1 MENSNQVVAIQ
12 TRPQKVFTA
21 GKKVNNM
28 MVKSSKIPQSIL
40 ECSELNDSIRRIL
53 PQTYNFEIHKCIH
66 QIRSMPQRSQRIGL
80 QLPEGL
86 QMFAM
91 ALSAIFTQYLYYD
104 YDGNND
110 NNNNTGQDNTIDDDR
125 VVDVVVLA
133 DVTYGACCIDDFT
146 ASALGCDVLI
156 HYGHSCLVPI
166 TTTSLVKKVIYVFV
180 DIRFDITHFQRTFN
194 RHFIDSQINSSSGS
208 STHDD
213 TKSDDVRHNSD
224 GSGRSNNNSKRKLRV
239 VLVGT
244 IQFASSLH
252 LIAEQMA
259 EYCHVTIPQA
269 RPLSRGEILGCT
281 SPTLNGMGNKSSLS
295 GGGGCGDDK
304 DDERIDL
311 IIYIGDGRFHLESM
325 MIANPQYLDRF
336 YKYDPYECKFTKE
349 GYEYVQMTSMRR
361 DAIELARSMTTITS
375 TSTTTSQSNS
385 DEEQRRPVWAL
396 LVGTLGRQGSPA
408 VVKHLKQ
415 KIKTRGYRCVQI
427 LISEVSIDKLKQ
439 FEDKV
444 DVFVQTSCPR
454 LSIDWGYLFPKPLL
468 TPYEATVALMEPD
481 EYRQSRPSW
490 MKCQSQSKQQQL
502 SSEQESQLCGNK
514 GENCCKPGDNYPMDF
529 YAKDSLGPWTPNH
542 VPPKTK
548 QK

>member
-1 MENSNQVVAIQ
+1 MENSNQVVAVQ

-21 GKKVNNM
+21 SKKVNM

-40 ECSELNDSIRRIL
+40 ECSELNDSIRRLL

-66 QIRSMPQRSQRIGL
+66 QIRSTPQRSQRIGL

-104 YDGNND
+104 YDGND
-110 NNNNTGQDNTIDDDR
+110 NNNTGQDVTKDDDDDDR

-166 TTTSLVKKVIYVFV
+166 TATSLVRKVIYVFV

-194 RHFIDSQINSSSGS
+194 RHFIDSQIINGSS
-208 STHDD
+208 STHGD
-213 TKSDDVRHNSD
+213 TKSDQVRHNSE
-224 GSGRSNNNSKRKLRV
+224 GIGESNNSKRKSRV

-259 EYCHVTIPQA
+259 EYCHVIIPQA

-281 SPTLNGMGNKSSLS
+281 SPTLNGIGNKSSQDGGS
-295 GGGGCGDDK
+295 GNDK

-361 DAIELARSMTTITS
+361 DAIEQARSMTTAVS
-375 TSTTTSQSNS
+375 TSQSNS
-385 DEEQRRPVWAL
+385 DEKQQLPVWAL

-415 KIKTRGYRCVQI
+415 KIKMRGYRCVQI

-468 TPYEATVALMEPD
+468 TPYEATVALMEPG

-502 SSEQESQLCGNK
+502 SSQQESQSCGNK
-514 GENCCKPGDNYPMDF
+514 GEISCKPGDNYPMDF

-542 VPPKTK
+542 VPPKIQ